1 MERSFTFPSVF
12 EENYTEFDQVA
23 DNFLEGI
30 KIVDFQ
36 DKDFIIGELALK
48 EGNSPHKF
56 LNSSADDLDYQL
68 LGLTGILIATRGTY
82 NNLIVTT
89 GFPFS
94 TFMPYQESAKNFF
107 KGNHEIKFDARTL
120 GGGGFDN
127 VKFNIHN
134 VDVMT
139 EIDGCVKAIRD
150 SEINEKDS
158 FFIVSLGFGT
168 FEMALSTPK
177 GLIHRTK
184 YSSKGMAY
192 AVQHLENELQ
202 KKYYLNLQTEKQIE
216 QAFMRGSIIS
226 SRKIV
231 NIKDLRAEALRNYY
245 DEVISPS
252 MRKNFSDEDFLRSE
266 KIYLTGGGA
275 LYSEMVDNFKREFA
289 DILDV
294 IVPPEPNL
302 LASKGYCLNS
312 LELAHELNELDDKK
326 SYSFVGIDLGNSNT
340 VVTVNS
346 FD

>member
-12 EENYTEFDQVA
+12 EESYMEFNQVA

-30 KIVDFQ
+30 RIVDFHG
-36 DKDFIIGELALK
+36 KDYIIGDLALK

-68 LGLTGILIATRGTY
+68 LGLTGIIIATRGTY

-94 TFMPYQESAKNFF
+94 TFMPYQESAKKFF
-107 KGNHEIKFDARTL
+107 KGTHEIKFDSRTL
-120 GGGGFDN
+120 GGNGFDN
-127 VKFNIHN
+127 VKFNIQN

-139 EIDGCVKAIRD
+139 EIDGCVKTIRD
-150 SEINEKDS
+150 GEIREKDS

-184 YSSKGMAY
+184 HSTKGMAY
-192 AVQHLENELQ
+192 AVQNLENELQ

-216 QAFMRGSIIS
+216 RAFMRGSIIS

-231 NIKDLRAEALRNYY
+231 DIKDLRSEALKSYY

-275 LYSEMVDNFKREFA
+275 FYSELVDSFKREFA
-289 DILDV
+289 DILEI

-302 LASKGYCLNS
+302 LASRGYCLNS
-312 LELAHELNELDDKK
+312 LELAQELNELDDKK
-326 SYSFVGIDLGNSNT
+326 SYNFVGIDLGNSNT
-340 VVTVNS
+340 VVTVNNL
-346 FD
+346 D